1 VSRLNTLEKCV
12 RILTL
17 FSQSARVLTVSQ
29 IADRLDLPR
38 STAYRYIS
46 ALRAQHLIEETPDGA
61 GYRLGSRILE
71 LAATMSRR
79 PLRDTVQPYL
89 EEISR
94 ETGETTILCVLRGHV
109 GVCMEKVEGHHAL
122 RVSYEL
128 GDTYPLHAAATGKAI
143 LAYLDPDERDA
154 ILNDVGLPRLTET
167 TITRRSDLT
176 RELDRIVRTG
186 YSESRGESIAGTY
199 GIAAPIVSPSGR
211 VIASIGVSMPDSRAE
226 PENRERIV
234 ERLIEAS
241 RGITEELSA

>member
-17 FSQSARVLTVSQ
+17 FSQSAPVLTVLE
-29 IADRLDLPR
+29 IAEHLDLPR

-46 ALRAQHLIEETPDGA
+46 ALRTHHLVEETPDGA

-79 PLRDTVQPYL
+79 SLRDAVMPYM
-89 EEISR
+89 EEISGD
-94 ETGETTILCVLRGHV
+94 TGETTILCVLRGHV

-143 LAYLDPDERDA
+143 LAHLAPTERDA
-154 ILNDVGLPRLTET
+154 ILRDIGLPRLTDT
-167 TITRRSDLT
+167 TITRRLDLK
-176 RELDRIVRTG
+176 RELDRILRKG
-186 YSESRGESIAGTY
+186 YSESRGESIVGTY
-199 GIAAPIVSPSGR
+199 GIAVPIISPSGR
-211 VIASIGVSMPDSRAE
+211 VIASIGVSMPEHRAE
-226 PENRERIV
+226 PENRGRII
-234 ERLIEAS
+234 ERLVEAS
-241 RGITEELSA
+241 RSISEELSA